1 MVSVVYFVFE
11 FSAEGGGS
19 LPLFA
24 GAECRGAFLGMV
36 RRLDSGL
43 SELLHSGRGG
53 RSVFSLKPLRFLSG
67 YSVVESGPSVGGVVF
82 ERGARCSLEVAVFDE
97 EASRRL
103 VSIFATSPL
112 GLEVNGVE
120 FGLVGLSIRIIDPSS
135 VISGGDA
142 VEALDVRF
150 LTPTY
155 FNPLR
160 GDQGYKVLYPDPEH
174 LFASLVAVAHDL
186 TGQGFPRPSELA
198 DKVYISGLEIRTPRM
213 EASKPAP
220 NGFTGWVRLRF
231 KKNASTSD
239 KKLIAGLLKLGEI
252 TNVGGNRTA
261 GYGVIN
267 VSSLAGGEDRVNE
280 SQESGSR

>member
-1 MVSVVYFVFE
+1 
-11 FSAEGGGS
+11 
-19 LPLFA
+19 
-24 GAECRGAFLGMV
+24 
-36 RRLDSGL
+36 
-43 SELLHSGRGG
+43 
-53 RSVFSLKPLRFLSG
+53 
-67 YSVVESGPSVGGVVF
+67 
-82 ERGARCSLEVAVFDE
+82 
-97 EASRRL
+97 
-103 VSIFATSPL
+103 VSILATSPL

-135 VISGGDA
+135 VISGEDA
-142 VEALDVRF
+142 PEAMDVRF

-155 FNPLR
+155 FNPLK
-160 GDQGYKVLYPDPEH
+160 GDQSYKVLYPDPEH

-239 KKLIAGLLKLGEI
+239 KKLIAGLLRLGEI

-261 GYGVIN
+261 GYGVIS
-267 VSSLAGGEDRVNE
+267 VSVQSGEGLGQAREE
-280 SQESGSR
+280 SKSGSR